1 MLAGSNPGALAL
13 FYMKKGCLLA
23 DLTTTRLF
31 EVMIVLYAISLV
43 FYFTDYF
50 YKQVR
55 ARRIAFWLVSFV
67 WVIQSTII
75 FLTIIEMKRF
85 PILSLYEGIL
95 FYSWLLVTLSIF
107 LHCIARVDLPVF
119 IINILGFIFASI
131 YTFMPKRA
139 TGAVGETL
147 ISEMLFI
154 HISFAILSYAAFTLA
169 FVFSTLYLVLYRLL
183 KKKKLTHLWSR
194 LPSLQ
199 QTSNWINVS
208 FFVGIPLLFISL
220 ILGFEWALLTLD
232 SFFIFDAKIIG
243 SFILLVLYCCIL
255 YVNRKGKL
263 TGTNLAWVHIYA
275 YLLVIVNFFLGSSLS
290 QFHLWY

>member
-1 MLAGSNPGALAL
+1 M
-13 FYMKKGCLLA
+13 
-23 DLTTTRLF
+23 TRLY

-50 YKQVR
+50 YKQIR

-75 FLTIIEMKRF
+75 LLTIIELKRF

-95 FYSWLLVTLSIF
+95 FYSWLLVTLSII

-119 IINILGFIFASI
+119 IINILGFVFASI
-131 YTFMPKRA
+131 FTFMPKRP

-183 KKKKLTHLWSR
+183 KKKKLTHLWTR

-208 FFVGIPLLFISL
+208 FFVGIPLLFVSL

-263 TGTNLAWVHIYA
+263 TGTNYAWVQIYA
-275 YLLVIVNFFLGSSLS
+275 YLLVVANFFLGSSLS
-290 QFHLWY
+290 RFHLWY

>member
-1 MLAGSNPGALAL
+1 
-13 FYMKKGCLLA
+13 
-23 DLTTTRLF
+23 
-31 EVMIVLYAISLV
+31 MIVLYAISLV